1 MSKFGVSGF
10 GPGSYVL
17 PDGTKFTI
25 EHNQLAKDADAA
37 RKRKLPKKKARAEAQ
52 VLPKKKARAEAREK
66 KNKERAQVAVGECV
80 RQIVYEA
87 K

>member
-25 EHNQLAKDADAA
+25 EHNQLAQDADAA
-37 RKRKLPKKKARAEAQ
+37 RKRK
-52 VLPKKKARAEAREK
+52 LPKKKARAEAREK